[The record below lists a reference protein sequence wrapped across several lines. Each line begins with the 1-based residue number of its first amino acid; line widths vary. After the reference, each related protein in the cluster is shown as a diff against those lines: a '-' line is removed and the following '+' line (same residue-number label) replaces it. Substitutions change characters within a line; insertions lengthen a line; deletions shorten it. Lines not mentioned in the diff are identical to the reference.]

1 MQVNSRFYSQDS
13 AAVRLC
19 DVVKV
24 SHVPPAGAATGSQM
38 VQPQS
43 PGSLLQ
49 LSTPAAVFCS
59 SPTIMARGETS
70 ETRGVNPTQKC
81 SPGNAGGAG
90 GWTVCC
96 VHAHMLPSGPTVLV
110 ALVWVGVVPLETYR
124 LCGHGRGWRG
134 GGRKRELGRS
144 YQELSLVSGHS
155 FFTARLSSV
164 CLLKGSREYLC
175 SAQRGWPLST
185 FPLLPFPITTSEAPV
200 IYTSQDALL
209 QLLHDGSSLHH

>member
-1 MQVNSRFYSQDS
+1 
-13 AAVRLC
+13 
-19 DVVKV
+19 
-24 SHVPPAGAATGSQM
+24 M

-134 GGRKRELGRS
+134 GQEAGTGAELPGAQFGLRTFFLHS
-144 YQELSLVSGHS
+144 QTQLCVPFERQQRISVLSPTRLASFNLPLAAISNYNFRGACNLYISGC
-155 FFTARLSSV
+155 TAP
-164 CLLKGSREYLC
+164 
-175 SAQRGWPLST
+175 A
-185 FPLLPFPITTSEAPV
+185 
-200 IYTSQDALL
+200 AL
-209 QLLHDGSSLHH
+209 

>member
-1 MQVNSRFYSQDS
+1 MLLRSPMCHQQGLQQEARWSSPRARVPYSNSQHPLQFSVQAPPLWQEVRPQRPGESTQLRSAPREMQAGLGGGLS
-13 AAVRLC
+13 AVSMPTCFPLGPLC
-19 DVVKV
+19 WWPW
-24 SHVPPAGAATGSQM
+24 SGWGLCLLTPTGS
-38 VQPQS
+38 VD
-43 PGSLLQ
+43 
-49 LSTPAAVFCS
+49 TV
-59 SPTIMARGETS
+59 
-70 ETRGVNPTQKC
+70 
-81 SPGNAGGAG
+81 GGG
-90 GWTVCC
+90 
-96 VHAHMLPSGPTVLV
+96 
-110 ALVWVGVVPLETYR
+110 
-124 LCGHGRGWRG
+124 G